1 MVHLG
6 SDEILTPS
14 SIYQATAEFIATAL
28 FVFIGA
34 GSVIAAMA
42 ASGNEMTTGALLCIA
57 FAHGLAIMLLVS
69 ATANISGGHI
79 NPAVTI
85 AAALTGEI
93 GISKGI
99 LFIIAQVVGAIF
111 GAFLLNII
119 VPDTYAGNLGAHGL
133 GNLVD
138 GTNSALLAE
147 IILTF
152 VLVFVIFATA
162 IDKRGLSTYAPA
174 AIGLVVLVDHLV
186 GVQMTGASMNPAR
199 SIGPAVIAGVW
210 DDHWLYWVGPI
221 TGGLLAAFVYK
232 LTFNRRP

>member
-162 IDKRGLSTYAPA
+162 IDKRGLSNYAPA

>member
-93 GISKGI
+93 GISKGV

-133 GNLVD
+133 GNLVE
-138 GTNSALLAE
+138 GTNSA
-147 IILTF
+147 
-152 VLVFVIFATA
+152 
-162 IDKRGLSTYAPA
+162 
-174 AIGLVVLVDHLV
+174 
-186 GVQMTGASMNPAR
+186 
-199 SIGPAVIAGVW
+199 
-210 DDHWLYWVGPI
+210 
-221 TGGLLAAFVYK
+221 
-232 LTFNRRP
+232 

>member
-1 MVHLG
+1 MVHIG
-6 SDEILTPS
+6 SGEVFTPS

-34 GSVIAAMA
+34 GSVVAALT
-42 ASGNEMTTGALLCIA
+42 ASGGEMTAGALICIA
-57 FAHGLAIMLLVS
+57 LAHGLAIMLLVS

-85 AAALTGEI
+85 ATALTGEI
-93 GISKGI
+93 GIAKGV

-119 VPDTYAGNLGAHGL
+119 IPDSSAGNLGAHGI
-133 GNLVD
+133 GKLVN

-152 VLVFVIFATA
+152 VLVFRYNF
-162 IDKRGLSTYAPA
+162 
-174 AIGLVVLVDHLV
+174 
-186 GVQMTGASMNPAR
+186 
-199 SIGPAVIAGVW
+199 
-210 DDHWLYWVGPI
+210 
-221 TGGLLAAFVYK
+221 
-232 LTFNRRP
+232 